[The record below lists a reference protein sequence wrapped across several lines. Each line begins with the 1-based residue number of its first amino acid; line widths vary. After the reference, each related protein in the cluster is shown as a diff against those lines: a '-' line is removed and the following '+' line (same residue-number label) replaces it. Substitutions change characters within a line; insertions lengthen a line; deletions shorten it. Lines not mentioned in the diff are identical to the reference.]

1 MSYIQKPNTC
11 PKCGSP
17 QVSTKLDGTT
27 ARIWFVCGS
36 YGYADKPDQVFRSS
50 DKCLDREEINTLQR
64 KVKELQ
70 VALDFANEAVDQRER
85 SRTEAEAKLDDL
97 QASTIHSCGDSCSRP
112 MCVLRRERDAYKEAL
127 EMIAYNCNNP
137 RADYQAVADAALTA
151 IEDMRAKEGEANV
164 PLEENEGLHEDIIFW
179 LTRAANWR
187 CISASLLVYAEYL
200 LKCIPDRS
208 EIDWTVLEQA
218 RAMFKEEGK

>member
-1 MSYIQKPNTC
+1 MNTC

-17 QVSTKLDGTT
+17 QESPKLDGTT
-27 ARIWFVCGS
+27 ARIWFTCGS

-70 VALDFANEAVDQRER
+70 TMREHDLIHLLE
-85 SRTEAEAKLDDL
+85 TESKLDDL

-127 EMIAYNCNNP
+127 EMIAYDGSFPKLDC
-137 RADYQAVADAALTA
+137 QKLADATLT
-151 IEDMRAKEGEANV
+151 EVELSKEGEA
-164 PLEENEGLHEDIIFW
+164 
-179 LTRAANWR
+179 
-187 CISASLLVYAEYL
+187 
-200 LKCIPDRS
+200 K
-208 EIDWTVLEQA
+208 
-218 RAMFKEEGK
+218 

>member
-1 MSYIQKPNTC
+1 MNTC

-17 QVSTKLDGTT
+17 QVEEHTNYAKETGRT
-27 ARIWFVCGS
+27 WWVCGTFQTRDCHPHHS
-36 YGYADKPDQVFRSS
+36 EL
-50 DKCLDREEINTLQR
+50 CLEREEKNTLQ
-64 KVKELQ
+64 
-70 VALDFANEAVDQRER
+70 
-85 SRTEAEAKLDDL
+85 AKLDDL

-151 IEDMRAKEGEANV
+151 IEDMRAKEREVNV
-164 PLEENEGLHEDIIFW
+164 PLEKSEGLHEDIIFW

-187 CISASLLVYAEYL
+187 CMSASLLVYAEYL

-218 RAMFKEEGK
+218 RAMFKEESK